1 MCENSPFLLS
11 KLLWKWFSAGF
22 RKGCAGP
29 QRRRLRVNS
38 SSCQQDA
45 SDPSKLINQYWMSEM
60 RLNAPTPLIM
70 ARKMKISWR
79 IARNSED
86 FRFLTLSS
94 SDGFCNTFPIHSWI
108 FYIDF
113 LFLSFFF
120 FKHYPISWVFV
131 FVEEMRGVGCFPDLV
146 CE

>member
-1 MCENSPFLLS
+1 MCENGPFLLS

-38 SSCQQDA
+38 SSCQKDA

-60 RLNAPTPLIM
+60 RLNALTPLIM

-79 IARNSED
+79 RARSRED
-86 FRFLTLSS
+86 LGFLTLSPR
-94 SDGFCNTFPIHSWI
+94 DGSCNTFPIHSWI
-108 FYIDF
+108 FFKDLPTNIIPF
-113 LFLSFFF
+113 PGSLFLW
-120 FKHYPISWVFV
+120 KKIHA
-131 FVEEMRGVGCFPDLV
+131 VGCFPNLV